1 MRTLAL
7 KDGDIY
13 FNKCELAM
21 VEGLEELDQNIS
33 VLMKINKGEWF
44 LDTDEGIDFPLL
56 FDKTVTEDRKREEI
70 YNRLMS
76 DDRVQSVTSI
86 DFNHDKRTRLLDI
99 TFKAVTVDDEEV
111 EGEVTTNA

>member
-44 LDTDEGIDFPLL
+44 LDLNEGLDYQLL
-56 FDKTVTEDRKREEI
+56 FDKMETEDIKREEI

-76 DDRVQSVTSI
+76 DSRISSVESI
-86 DFNHDKRTRLLDI
+86 DFHHDRGTRLLDI
-99 TFKAVTVDDEEV
+99 TFKAVTTDGTEI
-111 EGEVTTNA
+111 EGEVVTDA